1 MNNKKFIVERS
12 TDKLNWKPIEEVE
25 GRGDA
30 TEPKRYSVTDEN
42 PHYGINYYRIQQV
55 DFDENFSYSPIKS
68 IKINDI
74 SSEISIFPNPTADF
88 VEVEGDAI
96 ESIVV
101 YNELGHEMK
110 VKVDGNRVDLSQL
123 PNGIFVIETIQQG
136 NNVQMHRI
144 VKSSK

>member
-1 MNNKKFIVERS
+1 M
-12 TDKLNWKPIEEVE
+12 T
-25 GRGDA
+25 
-30 TEPKRYSVTDEN
+30 YSVTDES
-42 PHYGINYYRIQQV
+42 PRYGVNHYRIKQV
-55 DFDENFSYSPIKS
+55 DFDGKVSYSPIKS
-68 IKINDI
+68 VKINEV
-74 SSEISIFPNPTADF
+74 SSKISIFPNPTADF

-101 YNELGHEMK
+101 YNELGHQMN

-123 PNGIFVIETIQQG
+123 PNGLFVIETIQEG